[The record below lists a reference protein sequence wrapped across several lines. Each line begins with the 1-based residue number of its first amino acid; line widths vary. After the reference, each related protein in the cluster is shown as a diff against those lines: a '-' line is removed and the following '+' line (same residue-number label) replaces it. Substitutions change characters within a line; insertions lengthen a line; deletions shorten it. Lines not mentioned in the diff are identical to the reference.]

1 MGCSNGHVA
10 SLTLN
15 DNQLS
20 GEIPDL
26 PDTLYEGGF
35 GYNALTADPFGD
47 ATPLHPDWA
56 DTQRPLVDDLG
67 KSASSITVNG
77 LTQGANYYFIVKTTT
92 LAHANNQNDVTSVAS
107 DEVLVV
113 P

>member
-1 MGCSNGHVA
+1 VTWTPVSYQADLGHYQVSYSN
-10 SLTLN
+10 T
-15 DNQLS
+15 S
-20 GEIPDL
+20 GAPY
-26 PDTLYEGGF
+26 PDTV
-35 GYNALTADPFGD
+35 NTID
-47 ATPLHPDWA
+47 
-56 DTQRPLVDDLG
+56 
-67 KSASSITVNG
+67 KSASSITLSG